1 MAVFHLLSDEESK
14 AWVDAFPEVGRA
26 VLTDGLTAHGESLG
40 ESLSAAIVNA
50 SKQLAL
56 GMVLAALIIGVT
68 TLGVTLGGACV
79 FVGSVASAAAA
90 V

>member
-26 VLTDGLTAHGESLG
+26 LLTDGLTTHGESLG

-68 TLGVTLGGACV
+68 LGVTLDGACV